1 MSKALLFDCFQ
12 AAVSA
17 ADPLLR
23 MPDYLTQPFDG
34 HTWVLGA
41 GKAAGRMAEVF
52 ESTYLGA
59 YSGLVVSNASHPLK
73 KIELVVGRHP
83 IPDQSSVDAA
93 NALLHIARQVQPT
106 DRVIFLLSGG
116 ASALIAC
123 PPEGV
128 ELAQIQAITERMLNG
143 GANIAQLNTVRRCLS
158 RIAGGRLAQACNT
171 TQQITLA
178 ISDVTGDLPAD
189 IGSGPTVSNPTGV
202 DHVRR
207 LLDEFDISIDSNL
220 DSFLGSPQATPAL
233 CVGEFHLIATPE
245 QSLQAAQERA
255 EQQGLHVLNLG
266 GFVEGDANEV
276 AKVMAGIAQQIKAYD
291 RPVSKP
297 ALLLSGGE
305 TSVRVTGQGRGGRN
319 VQFLMALAQALGQSE
334 GVAAMACDTDGI
346 DGAEEIAGA
355 YVDSTTL
362 SRARHLGYPVERA
375 IGNNDGHGW
384 FEQLNDQVITGPT
397 QTNVNDFRAI
407 LIQ

>member
-23 MPDYLTQPFDG
+23 MPDYLNQPFDG

-52 ESTYLGA
+52 ESTYAGE
-59 YSGLVVSNASHPLK
+59 YSGLVVSNASHALQ

-83 IPDQSSVDAA
+83 IPDQSSVNAA
-93 NALLHIARQVQPT
+93 EALLQIATQVQPT

-123 PPEGV
+123 PPDGI
-128 ELAQIQAITERMLNG
+128 ELSQIQAVTQKMLNG

-158 RIAGGRLAQACNT
+158 KIAGGRLAQACNT
-171 TQQITLA
+171 TRQITLA
-178 ISDVTGDLPAD
+178 ISDVTGDVPAD
-189 IGSGPTVSNPTGV
+189 IGSGPTVNNPTSV
-202 DHVRR
+202 EQVRR
-207 LLDEFDISIDSNL
+207 LLDEFDVSIDSDL
-220 DSFLGSPQATPAL
+220 DSFLKSPQATPAV
-233 CVGEFHLIATPE
+233 CEGEFHLIATPE
-245 QSLQAAQERA
+245 QSLRAAQELA
-255 EQQGLHVLNLG
+255 EQQGLNVLNLG
-266 GFVEGDANEV
+266 GFIEGDANEV
-276 AKVMAGIAQQIKAYD
+276 AKVIAGITQQIKAYD

-305 TSVRVTGQGRGGRN
+305 TSVRVTGKGRGGRN
-319 VQFLMALAQALGQSE
+319 VQFLMALAQALSQSKRIT
-334 GVAAMACDTDGI
+334 AMACDTDGI

-355 YVDSTTL
+355 YIDPTTL
-362 SRARHLGYPVERA
+362 SRARKLDYPVEQA
-375 IGNNDGHGW
+375 IENNDGHGW
-384 FEQLNDQVITGPT
+384 FGQLGDQVITGPT